1 MRFVNPR
8 SCFYKKQR
16 NALVHDD
23 TSFFGR
29 VVSQAHESESRL
41 YFVTRLFPDGFALTK
56 GYSIRD
62 FSFLTILRW

>member
-1 MRFVNPR
+1 MPVSILGFFV
-8 SCFYKKQR
+8 
-16 NALVHDD
+16 
-23 TSFFGR
+23 R
-29 VVSQAHESESRL
+29 VVSQAHESEGQL